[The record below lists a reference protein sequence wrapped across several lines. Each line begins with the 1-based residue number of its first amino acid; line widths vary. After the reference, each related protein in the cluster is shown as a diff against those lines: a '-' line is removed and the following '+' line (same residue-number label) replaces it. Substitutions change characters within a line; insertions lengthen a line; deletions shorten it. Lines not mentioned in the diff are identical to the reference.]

1 MSATSRRTVI
11 VLLAVLAGAVVLVWS
26 AASGP
31 AETATMPVATDD
43 SSGGPVVVQPEEQPR
58 DDSADEDGEAQA
70 GSSSVAKLMDIA
82 SIAVLLTGLWVLSL
96 LVRLVV
102 ARLPGRQLVLDL
114 EPLHRPDA
122 GHDAVEQRGN
132 RLRDALNGSDVRNGI
147 VACWA
152 LLEDAAAEAGVP
164 RAPSETA
171 TELVVRFLHALDVDP
186 RPVATLAAL
195 FQEARFSTHALT
207 DDHTRAARA
216 ALDDILRDVARA
228 GSAAP

>member
-26 AASGP
+26 AAAGP

-43 SSGGPVVVQPEEQPR
+43 SSGGPVVVQPEEQPP

>member
-1 MSATSRRTVI
+1 VSATPRRTVI

-31 AETATMPVATDD
+31 ADMATVPVPADD
-43 SSGGPVVVQPEEQPR
+43 SSSGPAVVTPEDQPEDE
-58 DDSADEDGEAQA
+58 AGDEDGEAHDGTTTA
-70 GSSSVAKLMDIA
+70 AKLMDIA
-82 SIAVLLTGLWVLSL
+82 SIAVLLAGLWVLSL

-114 EPLHRPDA
+114 EPLPRPDA
-122 GHDAVEQRGN
+122 GHDAVQERED
-132 RLRDALNGSDVRNGI
+132 RLREALTGSDVRNGI

-152 LLEDAAAEAGVP
+152 LLEDAAADAGVP
-164 RAPSETA
+164 RAASETA

-195 FQEARFSTHALT
+195 FQEARFSTHPLIE
-207 DDHTRAARA
+207 DHTRAARA

-228 GSAAP
+228 GSTAS